1 MSNNLKTDVLIAH
14 SICSCLQC
22 DSKQTAFLVIFCPRV
37 ILCRKPTQLHLCVC
51 VCLKSSTCVYLALP
65 DTLAQGLICRALPS
79 QRAFCSTTVLE
90 CFLGHLAGGSRTGA
104 QRSVRPMALLPFA
117 MLGWVWL
124 RSGCSEDSRLCLFS
138 DGMWQ
143 QPIGRQRSLAQ
154 LHLNHKR
161 DSWSLFFFFFLRVCL
176 CLRRLEL
183 KCWTVCLTECAWGQ
197 ASV

>member
-1 MSNNLKTDVLIAH
+1 MRTASVAAYNVTANKLLFLSFSVPELFSVANRH
-14 SICSCLQC
+14 SSI
-22 DSKQTAFLVIFCPRV
+22 
-37 ILCRKPTQLHLCVC
+37 CVC

-161 DSWSLFFFFFLRVCL
+161 DSWSLFFFFFACV
-176 CLRRLEL
+176 
-183 KCWTVCLTECAWGQ
+183 
-197 ASV
+197 SVFA